1 MEETLLVR
9 PARVSELT
17 QLAVL
22 DAELFGS
29 EPYPA
34 FFFRQAHDVFGDLLQ
49 VAELRPTGE
58 LAGYALAALAACSD
72 VGWILSVGVRAELRG
87 HGIAAALTRSVMEYL
102 TLRGAA
108 EVRLTV
114 APGNEPALRLYR
126 ATGFEPIEQHEE
138 YFGDAGARV
147 VLAWRAPA

>member
-9 PARVSELT
+9 PARTSELA
-17 QLAVL
+17 QLAAI
-22 DAELFGS
+22 DAAVFGGDT
-29 EPYPA
+29 YPA

-49 VAELRPTGE
+49 VAELRPSGE
-58 LAGYALAALAACSD
+58 LAGYALAALAAYSD
-72 VGWILSVGVRAELRG
+72 VGWILSVGVRAERRG

-114 APGNEPALRLYR
+114 SPENEAALRLYG
-126 ATGFEPIEQHEE
+126 AAGFEAVEHHDE
-138 YFGDAGARV
+138 YFGAGGARV
-147 VLAWRAPA
+147 VMAWRAPA